1 MNLEITLVPYGQIS
15 YVIPSLIKYLEK
27 SEGWTHG
34 RSSVDDIVR
43 FVLTGQMHLW
53 AVYEPDTEHIYGYV
67 ITEVKQY
74 PQCKMLVIQYC
85 AMEPNHMRHVEEVM
99 HETSERF
106 AKTMG
111 CAGIEFFGRPGWE
124 PHVKKRGFTV
134 KTIVFEKFF
143 NEVPK

>member
-1 MNLEITLVPYGQIS
+1 MNLQITLVPYGQIS

-53 AVYEPDTEHIYGYV
+53 AVYEADTEQVFGYV

-85 AMEPNHMRHVEEVM
+85 AMEPNHMRYVEEVM

-106 AKTMG
+106 AQTMG